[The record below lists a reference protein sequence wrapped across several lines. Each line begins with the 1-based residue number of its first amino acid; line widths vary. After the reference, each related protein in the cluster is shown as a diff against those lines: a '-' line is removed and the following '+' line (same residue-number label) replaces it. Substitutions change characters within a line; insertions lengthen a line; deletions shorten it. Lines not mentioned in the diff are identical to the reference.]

1 MPCLREHWKMSAF
14 EHVPRILDPSKL
26 FSAPALCL
34 FSSRA
39 EGHMF
44 DEDSD
49 ETAQMSHHKLAHQ
62 AAFHQHSIGLAKA
75 LH

>member
-1 MPCLREHWKMSAF
+1 
-14 EHVPRILDPSKL
+14 
-26 FSAPALCL
+26 
-34 FSSRA
+34 
-39 EGHMF
+39 MF